1 MTVSGV
7 AKNTCRETI
16 LHNFLT
22 LAMIKRI
29 SMYICSDE
37 HGWSVVVNRKHR
49 NRMMDDDKRAP
60 GVCVYIYL
68 SLYVCCGVNGFCT
81 LACRG
86 KVVVRYISR
95 HPWYHS
101 HPYVPTHCTH
111 FPHTHTRAR
120 IQSTRRVFAQLT
132 SEGSLDT
139 ATMVHFLRSTLH
151 RSNVRSRGKSNGIA
165 LDSLEG
171 MLLDHFRRD
180 SRFTA
185 ELHREVSA
193 IDRSSR
199 MCVCHV
205 LEPRNTHF
213 PPHVPGRVAFCLF
226 CSEQGLLFPFEIIL
240 LANLS

>member
-1 MTVSGV
+1 MSGV

-86 KVVVRYISR
+86 KAVRCTVYPAVVRYVSR
-95 HPWYHS
+95 HPGYHS
-101 HPYVPTHCTH
+101 HPPTYVPTHCTH
-111 FPHTHTRAR
+111 PPTHAFNKLDAASRSSPLR
-120 IQSTRRVFAQLT
+120 GLWTRRRWCT
-132 SEGSLDT
+132 S
-139 ATMVHFLRSTLH
+139 
-151 RSNVRSRGKSNGIA
+151 
-165 LDSLEG
+165 
-171 MLLDHFRRD
+171 
-180 SRFTA
+180 
-185 ELHREVSA
+185 
-193 IDRSSR
+193 
-199 MCVCHV
+199 
-205 LEPRNTHF
+205 
-213 PPHVPGRVAFCLF
+213 
-226 CSEQGLLFPFEIIL
+226 
-240 LANLS
+240 